1 MMIGENLK
9 TLRTSRRLTLE
20 ELANNLNELYPETV
34 SFNKGKL
41 SKWEN
46 GREEPKLSS
55 LRIVADY
62 FGVTINDLI
71 SKEITSSIIVIYNQ
85 LNSSRQKKVYNF
97 AEYQLKEQNKDNNKV
112 VQLSDYVEETMSGY
126 LSAGTG
132 EFLTDEV
139 NEKVKIPKAIVPAQ
153 DYDLVLQ
160 VNGDSMQPMF
170 EDHEYVFIKKT
181 NEIRSGQIG
190 VFIIDGESYLKKVYI
205 EDSHLRL
212 VSLNKKYKD
221 LRFNDVNDIKLIG
234 SVVL

>member
-1 MMIGENLK
+1 MIGENLK